1 MNVPSCLINFIVQT
15 GGKRKTHDM
24 SRYDF
29 LTLASVLQLVMYRV
43 KVATNSSRI
52 WHNHFRK
59 LMTSF
64 FYPCKNKLNSLLVIK
79 SLNCL
84 ISLNWLNLCYYICK
98 NATHVVNNYDWFL
111 SIYKRSLSTKLLGRT
126 YTFFYHF
133 NFNPENF
140 ITTMAYTY
148 DIRENFVGL
157 SFHFQQTFL
166 Q

>member
-1 MNVPSCLINFIVQT
+1 
-15 GGKRKTHDM
+15 
-24 SRYDF
+24 
-29 LTLASVLQLVMYRV
+29 MYRV

-111 SIYKRSLSTKLLGRT
+111 SIYKRSLSTKLWEEVIP
-126 YTFFYHF
+126 F
-133 NFNPENF
+133 
-140 ITTMAYTY
+140 
-148 DIRENFVGL
+148 L
-157 SFHFQQTFL
+157 SFQLQSGKLYYNDGIYIWHQRKLCLAFVSFPLNIFAIKLMDWHFLYKTVRNVEVKQL
-166 Q
+166 CV